1 MQIKQRQSPNNK
13 KVMLQLPKSLSA
25 YAVLKITQDTKPPM
39 LQGNMQ
45 GELLKPNNKKYPQ
58 AAEINKLSKSIIFPT
73 KRPRIVDKRGKPK
86 TATSLIKSNCNKI
99 PLLILKKIPRN
110 D

>member
-13 KVMLQLPKSLSA
+13 KVILQSPRSLSA

-73 KRPRIVDKRGKPK
+73 KDRE
-86 TATSLIKSNCNKI
+86 SLTKEASLK
-99 PLLILKKIPRN
+99 LLQA
-110 D
+110 

>member
-45 GELLKPNNKKYPQ
+45 GELLKPNNKNIHRQ
-58 AAEINKLSKSIIFPT
+58 QKST
-73 KRPRIVDKRGKPK
+73 NYQKV
-86 TATSLIKSNCNKI
+86 
-99 PLLILKKIPRN
+99 
-110 D
+110 